1 MWGENKEFNAMDSWY
16 ASRGREPNFNGLKE
30 VFNTQEVPDNAPQP
44 CADAPDL
51 HQKGAKDDKHKM
63 DFTILPVGLL
73 HKLVLVGWA
82 LGLRALAGMAL
93 LPLKQFG
100 YVGLVALM
108 GAEKYTPNGWISVS
122 NGIPRYKAALY
133 RHFLKVLRGEW
144 LDEES
149 GLPHLAHVVCN
160 ALFCMYLKDRN
171 EADSST
177 SQEDRDLIA
186 YIDAA
191 LEDDPDMV
199 RSYPSGK

>member
-1 MWGENKEFNAMDSWY
+1 MLEENKEFNFMDSWY
-16 ASRGREPNFNGLKE
+16 ASRGREPNF
-30 VFNTQEVPDNAPQP
+30 VFWESDNTRRVPNNAPQL

-108 GAEKYTPNGWISVS
+108 GAEKYTPNGWRSVP
-122 NGIPRYKAALY
+122 NGVHRYKAAVF
-133 RHFLKVLRGEW
+133 RHYLKILRGEW
-144 LDEES
+144 LDKES
-149 GLPHLAHVVCN
+149 GLPHFAHIACN
-160 ALFCMYLKDRN
+160 ALFCMYLYDQN
-171 EADSST
+171 ADDFTT

-191 LEDDPDMV
+191 LEDDPDAV
-199 RSYPSGK
+199 GFHPSGK